1 MVAVPVAGIAGDLR
15 PGLAALAVPGALAMA
30 LWRSVWTLA
39 WPQTHHDAGLVAR
52 GPSGQDRTMAATARG
67 RSCPI
72 SYRLRPEDLAGPATC
87 SATTLYVIGGLYGSV
102 AALDAVLGRV
112 AQDGPAVVVFNGDFH
127 YLDVAEEDFLRI
139 ADGVSGH
146 LATRGNVETELITAG
161 DDGGCGC
168 GYPDY
173 VDDGTVE
180 RSNAV
185 MSRLRETAQRHP
197 ALIALMAE
205 LPRQL
210 VVEVGGLRVAVLH
223 GDPEQSAGWRLALE
237 AMEPGDDDVR
247 SWTGFEGATTSAGQ
261 VAVWLRRGR
270 VQVLACTHTGLP
282 YAQDVALDGS
292 VGLVVNNGSAGLP
305 CFAGLQAGVMTRLS
319 TDPRPPDDALYGL
332 ELDGVRCD
340 ALPVRYDVERR
351 HREFVA
357 SWPTGT
363 AAHVSYAERLLV
375 GTPLRLEQAARGAVH
390 LVVRR

>member
-1 MVAVPVAGIAGDLR
+1 MPVMGR
-15 PGLAALAVPGALAMA
+15 
-30 LWRSVWTLA
+30 R
-39 WPQTHHDAGLVAR
+39 THHDAGLVAR
-52 GPSGQDRTMAATARG
+52 GPGGQDLTMAATARG

-72 SYRLRPEDLAGPATC
+72 SYRLRPEDLAVPATF
-87 SATTLYVIGGLYGSV
+87 STTTLYVIGGLYGSV
-102 AALDAVLGRV
+102 AAMDAVLDRV

-146 LATRGNVETELITAG
+146 LATRGNVETELATAG
-161 DDGGCGC
+161 DDDGC

-173 VDDGTVE
+173 VDDGIVE

-197 ALIALMAE
+197 ELVALMAE

-223 GDPEQSAGWRLALE
+223 GDPEQLAGWRLALE
-237 AMEPGDDDVR
+237 AMEPEDDDVR
-247 SWTGFEGATTSAGQ
+247 SWTGFEGTTTSAAQ
-261 VAVWLRRGR
+261 VADWLRRGQ

-292 VGLVVNNGSAGLP
+292 VGLVVNSGSAGLP

-319 TDPRPPDDALYGL
+319 TVLRPPDDALYGL

-351 HREFVA
+351 QHEFVA
-357 SWPTGT
+357 SWPSGT
-363 AAHVSYAERLLV
+363 AAQVSYAERLLE

-390 LVVRR
+390 LMVRR